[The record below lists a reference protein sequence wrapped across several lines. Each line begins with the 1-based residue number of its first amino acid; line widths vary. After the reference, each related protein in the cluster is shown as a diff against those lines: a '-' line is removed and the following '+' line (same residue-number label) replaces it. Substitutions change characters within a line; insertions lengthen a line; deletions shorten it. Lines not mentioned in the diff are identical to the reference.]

1 MKRFEIPGWLFIAAY
16 AIVLLCLLLVG
27 GKVRADWSPK
37 FAQSSPDMQDWFRQ
51 QRNAEGA
58 YCCDSSEAIS
68 IEDWDHD
75 ATGYKIKVAGVW
87 YAVNAKAMT
96 FTVSITGGALAWI
109 YPRGSAVS
117 TETIRCFIPGP
128 EG

>member
-37 FAQSSPDMQDWFRQ
+37 FAQSSVG
-51 QRNAEGA
+51 EI
-58 YCCDSSEAIS
+58 CCDESESIS

-87 YAVNAKAMT
+87 YTVNAKAMT

-109 YPRGSAVS
+109 YPKGSAVS